1 MTIVSVDKRKPAHNS
16 GFKKA
21 GVSFSVDSFVGNQSS
36 VFQMK
41 FGGEIPRLLKP
52 AKRCRQ

>member
-1 MTIVSVDKRKPAHNS
+1 MRKAAHNS

-36 VFQMK
+36 VFQME
-41 FGGEIPRLLKP
+41 FGGEMPRLLKP
-52 AKRCRQ
+52 ANR